1 MEACIN
7 NKYGCVISLYRS
19 PSQTADEF
27 DLFMLNLEKLLVDRS
42 NRKTHFV
49 LITSDFNA
57 KSRNW
62 STNDTTTAEGGH
74 LNSLVTLQYLNQLI
88 IEPTHILEH
97 YSTCINLIFTN

>member
-1 MEACIN
+1 
-7 NKYGCVISLYRS
+7 
-19 PSQTADEF
+19 
-27 DLFMLNLEKLLVDRS
+27 MLNLEKLLVDRS

-49 LITSDFNA
+49 LITSDFKG

>member
-1 MEACIN
+1 MH
-7 NKYGCVISLYRS
+7 RS

-49 LITSDFNA
+49 LITSDFTA

-74 LNSLVTLQYLNQLI
+74 LKSLVTLQYLNQLI

>member
-1 MEACIN
+1 
-7 NKYGCVISLYRS
+7 
-19 PSQTADEF
+19 
-27 DLFMLNLEKLLVDRS
+27 MLNLEKLLVDRS
-42 NRKTHFV
+42 NRKMHFV

-74 LNSLVTLQYLNQLI
+74 LNFLVTLQYLNQLI